1 MRDGIRTPEN
11 PHEYK
16 KKPPIGLISGFSCL
30 VETEGLE
37 PIENV

>member
-1 MRDGIRTPEN
+1 MYEN

-16 KKPPIGLISGFSCL
+16 KKPPIGLISGFLCL

>member
-1 MRDGIRTPEN
+1 MGDGIRRTEN

-16 KKPPIGLISGFSCL
+16 KKPPIGLISGFLYL

-37 PIENV
+37 PIESV

>member
-1 MRDGIRTPEN
+1 MSEN

-16 KKPPIGLISGFSCL
+16 KKPPIGLISGFLCL